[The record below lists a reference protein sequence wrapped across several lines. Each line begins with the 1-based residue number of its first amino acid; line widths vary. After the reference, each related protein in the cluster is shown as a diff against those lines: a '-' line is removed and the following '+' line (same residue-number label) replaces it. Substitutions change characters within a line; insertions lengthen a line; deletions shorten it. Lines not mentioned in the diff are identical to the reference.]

1 MSQFGTGQGT
11 QDRDLLSSVLVPNNQ
26 AVVEI
31 GMSEKNKASFDNMLT
46 GQWLIRTVS
55 EIRQEMKHTEATQQ
69 ETCVDYLTPNMK
81 ALQSFNPSAPE
92 FFF

>member
-46 GQWLIRTVS
+46 GQ
-55 EIRQEMKHTEATQQ
+55 
-69 ETCVDYLTPNMK
+69 
-81 ALQSFNPSAPE
+81 
-92 FFF
+92 